1 MPPSWNFL
9 RNGCWTAAESSPWRM
24 KHVRHTD
31 LEQMKKTYGASLIS
45 AYIEAFETKTD
56 AQSQKALD
64 YGLEALLAARRNG

>member
-1 MPPSWNFL
+1 MGKKRLLYTGRHF
-9 RNGCWTAAESSPWRM
+9 RNRKCR
-24 KHVRHTD
+24 
-31 LEQMKKTYGASLIS
+31 KKTYGASLIS